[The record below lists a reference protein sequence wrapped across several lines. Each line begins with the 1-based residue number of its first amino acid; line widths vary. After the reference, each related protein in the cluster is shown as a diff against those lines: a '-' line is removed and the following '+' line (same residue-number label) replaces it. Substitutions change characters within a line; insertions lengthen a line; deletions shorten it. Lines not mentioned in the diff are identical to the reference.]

1 VSISFCWSFVDN
13 ITKTETNFP
22 VHITERERERERAT
36 LIGKMK
42 MKMKTTSVLVLSC
55 ALVCSSVGVA
65 LAKNATKADVLTKE
79 QCTENVPYQEFAT
92 DNRIISC
99 VRNAS
104 ESCCEAM
111 DELLGEE
118 SPVHYCTCSSGVLED
133 VLSEA
138 VPMFA
143 TDIIHERIEECG
155 LPVAGDERCDGI
167 YDDSDQAKPTGDC
180 VDEYPPDVDTQYT
193 CEDQAGF
200 GKCEENWMDG
210 YCQFSCGKCESD
222 QVQAEGEASSSGDEE
237 EEVSDEDVL
246 LAEDGE
252 VLANGTLVLANCTDE
267 KNPIDDSR
275 HDCAAQKDFGKCE
288 EGWMDGYCLL
298 SCGKC
303 IKPATRQVAAAA
315 SVLNS
320 KANSTDDPTGD
331 MIETESNSTA
341 ACVDEYPPD
350 VDTQYT
356 CEDQAGFGKCEENWM
371 DGYCLLS
378 CEKCSNATDSK
389 LS

>member
-1 VSISFCWSFVDN
+1 MGRKKRANQSINSIAPIAIDSDRHHHHLLKEDKTRERGEAS
-13 ITKTETNFP
+13 TKFSRTKAREKSEEKQLCQSLSAGRSSTTHKDRNELSRP
-22 VHITERERERERAT
+22 HNTHTHTHRERERERERER

-55 ALVCSSVGVA
+55 ALVCSSVRVA

-79 QCTENVPYQEFAT
+79 QCTGNVPYQEFAT

-200 GKCEENWMDG
+200 GKCEENWMNG

-222 QVQAEGEASSSGDEE
+222 QVKAEGEASSSGDEE

-275 HDCAAQKDFGKCE
+275 HDCAAQKGFGKCE
-288 EGWMDGYCLL
+288 ESWMDGYCLL

-303 IKPATRQVAAAA
+303 IKPAT
-315 SVLNS
+315 
-320 KANSTDDPTGD
+320 TGD
-331 MIETESNSTA
+331 MIET
-341 ACVDEYPPD
+341 
-350 VDTQYT
+350 
-356 CEDQAGFGKCEENWM
+356 
-371 DGYCLLS
+371 
-378 CEKCSNATDSK
+378 
-389 LS
+389 